1 MLLCRV
7 NEQYGREY
15 DHRIPHLQAQ
25 GAIATV
31 AAGRHLPAFPQN
43 HGGYEDHDGGGQ
55 RHKQALQDSER
66 HNRNHTL
73 KPHSAL

>member
-1 MLLCRV
+1 MPMLLCRV

-55 RHKQALQDSER
+55 
-66 HNRNHTL
+66 
-73 KPHSAL
+73 